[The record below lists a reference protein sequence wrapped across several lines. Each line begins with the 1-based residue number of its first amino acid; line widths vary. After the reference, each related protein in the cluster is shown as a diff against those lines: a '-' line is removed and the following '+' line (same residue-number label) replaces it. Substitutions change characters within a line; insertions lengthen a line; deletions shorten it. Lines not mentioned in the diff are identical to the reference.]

1 MQLISPGDAIDLFF
15 RIKERGYGYLFKKM
29 HLRYDK
35 IVESTWAGQYGAY
48 NWLDIPSVRRR
59 LNSIITGDPIIVYP
73 NYIMHKYFAHRKE
86 LKMISLGC
94 GSGFNEIEFA
104 RNAVFSRID
113 ALDISRNRIMSA
125 RQKANAER
133 ITNINFMIGNVFDYA
148 LKERC
153 YDLVLC
159 QSFLHHCRN
168 LQGLLEKLQIS
179 LKPDG
184 LLVLNDYVGPK
195 RFQWRKNQLMLVNR
209 ILNQIPFSYKIR
221 THSNMLKSKVYSPG
235 ILRMLLS
242 DPSEAVESHKIM
254 SAVHEYFRVIE
265 EKKIGGNI
273 LHLLFKDIA
282 HNFLGQNEKTKSLI
296 QRIFELEDD
305 FLKSGNESDF
315 IFGVYKPRS

>member
-1 MQLISPGDAIDLFF
+1 MHLISPEDVIDLFF
-15 RIKERGYGYLFKKM
+15 RIKERGYGYLFTKF
-29 HLRYDK
+29 HLQYDK
-35 IVESTWAGQYGAY
+35 IVDSSWAGQYGAY

-59 LNSIITGDPIIVYP
+59 LNSIITGDPIVAYP

-104 RNAVFSRID
+104 KNADFLRIE
-113 ALDISRNRIMSA
+113 ALDISSNRIMSA
-125 RQKANAER
+125 RQKANAEQ
-133 ITNINFMIGNVFDYA
+133 IKNINFIIGDAFDYP

-159 QSFLHHCRN
+159 QSFLHHCRD
-168 LQGLLEKLQIS
+168 LRGLLEKLRIS

-195 RFQWRKNQLMLVNR
+195 RFQWHKNQLMLVNR
-209 ILNQIPFSYKIR
+209 ILGQIPFAYKIR
-221 THSNMLKSKVYSPG
+221 THSNTIKSKVYSPG
-235 ILRMLLS
+235 ILKMILS
-242 DPSEAVESHKIM
+242 DPSEAVESHKII
-254 SAVHEYFRVIE
+254 STVREYFRIIE

-282 HNFLGQNEKTKSLI
+282 HNFLGQDEKTRTLI

-315 IFGVYKPRS
+315 IFGIYKAGF

>member
-1 MQLISPGDAIDLFF
+1 
-15 RIKERGYGYLFKKM
+15 
-29 HLRYDK
+29 
-35 IVESTWAGQYGAY
+35 
-48 NWLDIPSVRRR
+48 
-59 LNSIITGDPIIVYP
+59 
-73 NYIMHKYFAHRKE
+73 
-86 LKMISLGC
+86 
-94 GSGFNEIEFA
+94 
-104 RNAVFSRID
+104 
-113 ALDISRNRIMSA
+113 MSA
-125 RQKANAER
+125 RQKANAEQ
-133 ITNINFMIGNVFDYA
+133 IKNINFIIGDAFDYP

-159 QSFLHHCRN
+159 QSFLHHCRD
-168 LQGLLEKLQIS
+168 LRGLLEKLRIS

-221 THSNMLKSKVYSPG
+221 THSNTIKSKVYSPG

-242 DPSEAVESHKIM
+242 DPSEAIESHKIIT
-254 SAVHEYFRVIE
+254 AIREYFRVIE
-265 EKKIGGNI
+265 EKRIGGNI

-282 HNFLGQNEKTKSLI
+282 HNFLGQDEKTRTLI

-305 FLKSGNESDF
+305 FLRSGNESDF